1 MGRSGHCCSSEWL
14 GLSLALGAFL
24 AGVLL
29 SNSEEGQRAVAHL
42 HGFRDLC
49 VAIFFVCVGALIDP
63 RQILAN
69 PGLLAV
75 ILALILGGKTLVWF
89 VLILVAGTGWR
100 TSLRAAIYL
109 SQIGEFS
116 FLLSTLAL
124 GAGLITA
131 ELANAVL
138 AAALLSILANSF
150 LTRIIKIPPEDLSP
164 PTREKPLQ
172 PA

>member
-1 MGRSGHCCSSEWL
+1 
-14 GLSLALGAFL
+14 LALGAFL

-29 SNSEEGQRAVAHL
+29 SNSEEGQRAVAQL

-89 VLILVAGTGWR
+89 VLILVADTGWR
-100 TSLRAAIYL
+100 TALRAAIYL

-116 FLLSTLAL
+116 FLLSTVAL
-124 GAGLITA
+124 GAGRITA
-131 ELANAVL
+131 QFANAVL